1 MKRLEL
7 EAMEKNKLLHIE
19 EQKVAM
25 AAEERREK
33 RVTEDYSIMFMDR
46 NNMDEKVRRYW
57 ELTRVHIMAKMFGGD
72 GAGSGSG
79 GADGEGGGS

>member
-33 RVTEDYSIMFMDR
+33 RVTEDYSIMFMDP
-46 NNMDEKVRRYW
+46 MF
-57 ELTRVHIMAKMFGGD
+57 LTRWTRR
-72 GAGSGSG
+72 
-79 GADGEGGGS
+79 

>member
-1 MKRLEL
+1 M
-7 EAMEKNKLLHIE
+7 
-19 EQKVAM
+19 
-25 AAEERREK
+25 
-33 RVTEDYSIMFMDR
+33 
-46 NNMDEKVRRYW
+46 RRYW